1 MTSQEVKNLIAVLRK
16 KGVDITE
23 EDIIEVNA

>member
-1 MTSQEVKNLIAVLRK
+1 MTSREVKNLIAVLRK